1 MGFKRL
7 VDYIPLVDNRNK
19 GLKVTD
25 LLGINITKNFMPLVA
40 NVSGTDLSK
49 YNVGKRT
56 ANAPAIANL
65 SIHSQSLHSFPLPAR
80 YFEKRVFN
88 FLYPFSR
95 KLSLVFSEA

>member
-25 LLGINITKNFMPLVA
+25 PLGINITKNFMPLVA

-49 YNVGKRT
+49 YKVGKRT

-65 SIHSQSLHSFPLPAR
+65 SNHSPIASLLPPASPI
-80 YFEKRVFN
+80 
-88 FLYPFSR
+88 L
-95 KLSLVFSEA
+95 